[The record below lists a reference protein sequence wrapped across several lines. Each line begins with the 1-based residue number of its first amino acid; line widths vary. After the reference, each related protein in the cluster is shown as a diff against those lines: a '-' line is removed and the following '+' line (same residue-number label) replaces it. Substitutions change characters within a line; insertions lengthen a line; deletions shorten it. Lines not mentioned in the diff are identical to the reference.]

1 MAMSFYGSTSIFLV
15 ISKNYISLNREV
27 SDPIENFIM
36 EEDGDLRK
44 IITFL
49 TVLLNSVFYF

>member
-1 MAMSFYGSTSIFLV
+1 MAMSFYGSTPIFLV